1 MLRNLVPSE
10 VVSSVKSLDYR
21 AKYKAGFRHLMFDLD
36 NTLTTYAFARPD
48 NALVAFINE
57 LKAIGFQVSI
67 VSNSGAKRVDPFL
80 QALGV
85 GGRSS
90 CKKPTIGVIKSLVST
105 DLESIILIGDQLLTD
120 IWAANNLGI
129 RSVLVHPIDE
139 STDKF
144 FTRMNRKLERF
155 FVQRIRAKFPAVYDQ
170 RLKSRYE

>member
-10 VVSSVKSLDYR
+10 VVASVRSLDYH

-36 NTLTTYAFARPD
+36 NTLTTYQFSMPTPELTR
-48 NALVAFINE
+48 FIEE

-67 VSNSGAKRVDPFL
+67 VSNSGAKRVGPFI

-85 GGRSS
+85 GGKPS
-90 CKKPTIGVIKSLVST
+90 CKKPTTGVLRSLIDT

-120 IWAANNLGI
+120 VWAANRLGV
-129 RSVLVHPIDE
+129 RSVLVHPIDA
-139 STDKF
+139 STDKLY
-144 FTRMNRKLERF
+144 TRVNRRLELF
-155 FVQRIRAKFPAVYDQ
+155 FVKRIRAKYPAVYDQ